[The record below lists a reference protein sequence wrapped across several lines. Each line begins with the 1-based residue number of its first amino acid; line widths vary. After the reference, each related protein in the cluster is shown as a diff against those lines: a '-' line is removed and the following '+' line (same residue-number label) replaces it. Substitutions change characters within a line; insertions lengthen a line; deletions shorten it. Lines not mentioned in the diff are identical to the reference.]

1 MILRYDS
8 LQTNYRDSKNISHCQ
23 WFRKGRQGLNRWSED
38 FLTDE
43 NILFDTVILTVRH
56 HSFKSIELCNRRSKP
71 YCMHIL

>member
-1 MILRYDS
+1 MTVYKQI
-8 LQTNYRDSKNISHCQ
+8 TETVKISVIASGLE
-23 WFRKGRQGLNRWSED
+23 REDKGWIDEVRI